1 VHGQGSAGPDRC
13 ESGLFTESVRR
24 GYSLEMG
31 PAYAGSREGLSRSG
45 QGQVILSSPD
55 CQIFLIPLD
64 KIVLIYYNTSVLDDR
79 KDKFGIEAASLAV
92 CSGLAQRRPRLPPDH
107 RSGPERHGPGIAGSG
122 RSTANRA
129 ADGRGP
135 CHQSQYRD
143 ARLPGTGTERTA
155 RNSPGHWDIRR
166 AEKAGTERCR
176 AGAAACTVGQRVRS
190 PRRGCRMRDRRT
202 GGAPERIGAS
212 VEAKEIAMTKIEIGK
227 ISGIGRSLFVICL
240 LAGAIVTAA
249 IHHPAGIITGAVLG
263 IYLMFAVKVVQQW
276 EKVAVLRLGRYV
288 GLRGPGLFHIV
299 PIVETLSPYVDQ
311 RVRVAGV
318 SAESTLTRYTVPV
331 NVDAI
336 VFWLVWNAEKCLLEV
351 ENFIEAINM
360 SAQTALRESI
370 GRHELAQMITE
381 RETLG
386 RELQRILD
394 EKTNPWGITVQSVEV
409 RDVRI
414 PQGLEDA
421 MSRQAQAE
429 RERQAR
435 IILGQAEKEISHSF
449 VQAAVDHHD
458 NPVAL
463 HLRAMNMPY
472 EAIKEKGAMVIV
484 PSSAVETMGLGG
496 SLAVAS
502 LNNSV
507 PR

>member
-1 VHGQGSAGPDRC
+1 
-13 ESGLFTESVRR
+13 
-24 GYSLEMG
+24 
-31 PAYAGSREGLSRSG
+31 
-45 QGQVILSSPD
+45 
-55 CQIFLIPLD
+55 
-64 KIVLIYYNTSVLDDR
+64 
-79 KDKFGIEAASLAV
+79 
-92 CSGLAQRRPRLPPDH
+92 
-107 RSGPERHGPGIAGSG
+107 
-122 RSTANRA
+122 
-129 ADGRGP
+129 
-135 CHQSQYRD
+135 
-143 ARLPGTGTERTA
+143 
-155 RNSPGHWDIRR
+155 
-166 AEKAGTERCR
+166 
-176 AGAAACTVGQRVRS
+176 
-190 PRRGCRMRDRRT
+190 
-202 GGAPERIGAS
+202 
-212 VEAKEIAMTKIEIGK
+212 MTKIEIGQ
-227 ISGIGRSLFVICL
+227 ISGIGRSLFVICF
-240 LAGAIVTAA
+240 LAGAIVTATTK
-249 IHHPAGIITGAVLG
+249 HPAGIIAGAALG
-263 IYLMFAVKVVQQW
+263 IYLLFAIKVVRQW

-311 RVRVAGV
+311 RVRVANV
-318 SAESTLTRYTVPV
+318 SAESTLTRDTVPV

-336 VFWLVWNAEKCLLEV
+336 VFWLVWNAEKSILEV

-394 EKTNPWGITVQSVEV
+394 EKTNPWGITVQSVEI

-435 IILGQAEKEISHSF
+435 IILGQAETEISNSF
-449 VQAAVDHHD
+449 VQAAAAYAE

-463 HLRAMNMPY
+463 HLRAMNMLY
-472 EAIKEKGAMVIV
+472 EAIKEKGSMVIV

-496 SLAVAS
+496 TLATAS
-502 LNNSV
+502 LGGAKAQ
-507 PR
+507 